1 MFSVIVC
8 SRNPARYQAVQAQYA
23 RLLPGSQMV
32 HIADAKS
39 LCEGY
44 NRGVQRSSG
53 DVLIFAHD
61 DVEVLSSD
69 LRTKLE
75 RHLQAYDVIGIA
87 GTSRL
92 LDGNWLS
99 AGPPYLFGQVA
110 HAHAAGYAITI
121 YSVPART
128 VGHIQAMDG
137 LFFVAKRTVLDAIA
151 FDERTFDGFH
161 CYDLDF
167 SFSAHRA
174 GFKLG
179 ICNDIH
185 LIHYSRGESY
195 KDPKLPEFR
204 RRLQD
209 KHQLPDFE
217 RRPFQLGGVIV
228 KTKEEISEVM
238 TPAYWTR

>member
-1 MFSVIVC
+1 MFTVIVC
-8 SRNPARYQAVQAQYA
+8 SQHPAKFKAVETQYA
-23 RLLPGSQMV
+23 RLLPGSHMV
-32 HIADAKS
+32 HIADAQS

-44 NRGVQRSSG
+44 NRGVQQSAG
-53 DVLIFAHD
+53 EVLIFAHD
-61 DVEVLSSD
+61 DVEVLSND
-69 LRTKLE
+69 LREKLE
-75 RHLQAYDVIGIA
+75 RHLQVYDVIGIA

-128 VGHIQAMDG
+128 VGQIQAMDG
-137 LFFVAKRTVLDAIA
+137 LFFVAKRTVVDAIA
-151 FDERTFDGFH
+151 FDARTFDGFH

-167 SFSAHRA
+167 TFSAHRA

-185 LIHYSRGESY
+185 LIHYSQGESY
-195 KDPKLPEFR
+195 KDPKLPQYR

-209 KHQLPDFE
+209 KHKLPYFD
-217 RRPFQLGGVIV
+217 RRRFQLGGVIV
-228 KTKEEISEVM
+228 KTKEEVSEVM
-238 TPAYWTR
+238 TPFYWTD